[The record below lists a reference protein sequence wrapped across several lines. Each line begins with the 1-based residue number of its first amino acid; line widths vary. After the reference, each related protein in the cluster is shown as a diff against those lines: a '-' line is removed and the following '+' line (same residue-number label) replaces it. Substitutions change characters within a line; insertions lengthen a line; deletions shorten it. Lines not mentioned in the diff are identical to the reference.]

1 MRTCAAGMYASAAFG
16 PLVAAE
22 AQARASVGA
31 GRQALV
37 ADGQQYNG
45 SIRRADFPPF
55 EPIADFRRAPCYL
68 YPAAWAVHPEQ
79 AAHRQPYVA
88 GMTACW
94 RGRVAVVAAGLAG
107 WQERRGRPRPGRR
120 RWTCGSGGT
129 APWRPGRRT
138 RRAWT
143 SRATGGRGRR

>member
-1 MRTCAAGMYASAAFG
+1 MYASAAFG

-22 AQARASVGA
+22 AQARASVGT
-31 GRQALV
+31 GRPALV
-37 ADGQQYNG
+37 ADGQQYNWTLHRG
-45 SIRRADFPPF
+45 YFPHF
-55 EPIADFRRAPCYL
+55 EPIADFLHVLCYL

-107 WQERRGRPRPGRR
+107 WQERRGRPPPGAAALDLRQRR
-120 RWTCGSGGT
+120 HGAV
-129 APWRPGRRT
+129 APRT
-138 RRAWT
+138 NNAPRMD
-143 SRATGGRGRR
+143 